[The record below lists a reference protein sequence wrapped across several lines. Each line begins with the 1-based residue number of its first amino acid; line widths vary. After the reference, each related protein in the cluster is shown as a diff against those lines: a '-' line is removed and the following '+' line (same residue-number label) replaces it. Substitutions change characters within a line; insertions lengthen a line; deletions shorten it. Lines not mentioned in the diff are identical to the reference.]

1 MLKSSAGIKDAN
13 ISLDSFE
20 RYFKAV
26 NNHEDR
32 FFTPDD
38 DVLYFM
44 IRYENNE
51 FTNMFDEL
59 NVPFR

>member
-32 FFTPDD
+32 FFR
-38 DVLYFM
+38 LM
-44 IRYENNE
+44 M
-51 FTNMFDEL
+51 MFYIL
-59 NVPFR
+59 